1 MTTIGSCGS
10 TAPAAASNSASGTR
24 SARPSKSSM
33 APAQV
38 RAEAVAPHIHTAR
51 RLGWVSQA
59 MASRACS
66 AMPGTAC
73 SSREP

>member
-1 MTTIGSCGS
+1 
-10 TAPAAASNSASGTR
+10 
-24 SARPSKSSM
+24 M

-38 RAEAVAPHIHTAR
+38 RAEAVSPHIHTAR

-66 AMPGTAC
+66 ARPGTAC